1 MTLKITVE
9 IEITDHEVE
18 ILKTVV
24 ESRNAEDG
32 FEGLEPFTIE
42 SYARVNA
49 KLGFSER
56 LLSIAAQVSKWEC
69 DREEVTR

>member
-1 MTLKITVE
+1 MTMKITVE

-18 ILKTVV
+18 ILRTVV
-24 ESRNAEDG
+24 ESRNAEDLA
-32 FEGLEPFTIE
+32 EVWEPFTIE

-56 LLSIAAQVSKWEC
+56 LLSVNKDLVGAA
-69 DREEVTR
+69 R